1 MAAFFKI
8 TENYNF
14 LFWLIFKSFAYNIT
28 RRKQNMYILEGTKPE
43 KVWKFFEEISA
54 IPRGS
59 GNEKGISNFL
69 KNYAEKKGLWV
80 NQDEANNIIIKK
92 PASPGYENSE
102 PVIIQGH
109 MDMVC
114 EKTPESNHDFFK
126 DGIKLIKDGDF
137 ITADGTTLGGD
148 DGIAVAMG
156 LALIDDESI
165 SHPPIELV
173 LTTDEE
179 VGMNGARNLDFSL
192 LEGRKVLNL
201 DSEEEGYV
209 LAGCAGGLK
218 AEIILPIE
226 KKENDKDC
234 FEITIYGLKGGH
246 SGSDIHLQRA
256 SAVKL
261 MGRVLNRIEDLCFL
275 ISVDGGKMDNAIPRS
290 CKAVISTDKPQV
302 IERTIEKC
310 EKIFKNEFHIS
321 DSGIKIKFEKTKNYE
336 FALDKKTAENA
347 VSLLILIP
355 YGVIDMSL
363 DIKGLVETSNNLGI
377 VETKDDEMIFVS
389 AARSA
394 VGTKKELTSEQ
405 FKSLALLTGAR
416 LNIKGRYPAW
426 EFRQDS
432 PLRDTL
438 LSVYREMFKKEAK
451 VTTIHAG
458 LECGI
463 FSDNLMGADM
473 VSIGPQ
479 MYGIHTTEEKI
490 SISSVER
497 TWNFVLEVLK
507 RLK

>member
-1 MAAFFKI
+1 
-8 TENYNF
+8 
-14 LFWLIFKSFAYNIT
+14 
-28 RRKQNMYILEGTKPE
+28 MYTLEGTKPE
-43 KVWKFFEEISA
+43 KVWEFFEEISA

-59 GNEKGISNFL
+59 GNEKGISDFL
-69 KNYAEKKGLWV
+69 KNYALKKGLWV
-80 NQDEANNIIIKK
+80 NQDKANNIIIKK
-92 PASPGYENSE
+92 PASPGYENRE

-114 EKTPESNHDFFK
+114 EKTPESSHDFFK

-137 ITADGTTLGGD
+137 VSADGTTLGGD

-156 LALIDDESI
+156 LAVIDDDSI
-165 SHPPIELV
+165 EHPPIELV
-173 LTTDEE
+173 FTSDEE

-192 LEGRKVLNL
+192 LEGRRVLNL

-226 KKENDKDC
+226 KKENNRDC
-234 FEITIYGLKGGH
+234 YEISIYGLKGGH

-261 MGRVLNRIEDLCFL
+261 MGRVLNRIEDFCFL
-275 ISVDGGKMDNAIPRS
+275 VSIDGGKMDNAIPRM
-290 CKAVISTDKPQV
+290 CKAVISTDKPQAV
-302 IERTIEKC
+302 ERIIEGC
-310 EKIFKNEFHIS
+310 ENIFNNEFHVS
-321 DSGIKIKFEKTKNYE
+321 DGEIKIKFEKTKNYD
-336 FALDKKTAENA
+336 FALDRKTAENA
-347 VSLLILIP
+347 VALLLLIH
-355 YGVIDMSL
+355 YGVINMSL
-363 DIKGLVETSNNLGI
+363 DVKGLVETSSNLGI
-377 VETKDDEMIFVS
+377 VETTKDEMIFVS
-389 AARSA
+389 AARSS
-394 VGTKKELTSEQ
+394 VGTKKEFMAEQ
-405 FKSLALLTGAR
+405 FKSLAMLTGAR

-426 EFRQDS
+426 EYRQNS
-432 PLRDTL
+432 PIRDTL
-438 LSVYREMFKKEAK
+438 LSVYRDMFKKEAV

-463 FSDNLMGADM
+463 FSDNLEGADM

-507 RLK
+507 RL